1 MKKLI
6 LSLCLSAILFG
17 MAGSVLAIKL
27 PYFPVRVHEDPP
39 VLIIP
44 HKKSDVQDIIPQ
56 IIAASSSTT
65 DSTIVAELEVKISE
79 QNKQI
84 EQLKAMLLELI
95 AELQRQI
102 NELLNKV

>member
-1 MKKLI
+1 
-6 LSLCLSAILFG
+6 

-65 DSTIVAELEVKISE
+65 DSASSTIVAELEVKISE